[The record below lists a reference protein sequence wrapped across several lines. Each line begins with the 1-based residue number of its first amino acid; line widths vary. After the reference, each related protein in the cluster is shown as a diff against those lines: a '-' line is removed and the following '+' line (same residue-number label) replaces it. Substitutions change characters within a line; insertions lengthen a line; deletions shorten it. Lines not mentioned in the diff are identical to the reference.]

1 MTTLYVKKINET
13 TLKFACD
20 DVGVHYELS
29 DYFSFY
35 APGYKYDPRF
45 KNHIWDGKIH
55 LANATKQT
63 APVGLRQQIQ
73 KFCTDRNY
81 HFIDQTEENLLEKG
95 DDVSNFDQWL
105 ESLNL
110 PFEPRD
116 YQKKA
121 VIESLT
127 GQRRVLL
134 SPTGCHAKGSKI
146 VLADRSLKNVEDVE
160 VGDRLLGYDNQ
171 PRTVLKLCRGQ
182 DTMYRVK
189 SRDNL
194 WNDFIVNKEHV
205 LPLFDIANPNK
216 LFEIEVDQYLKLD
229 QKRKN
234 HLKIISGTKDNQSY
248 SCFDVEQLGQDDY
261 YGFQLDGDHLY
272 YNEDYVLQHNSGK
285 SLIIYLILRWMLSKD
300 RKCVVIVPSTSL
312 VEQMVDDFKKYSV
325 NDDSWD
331 TEREVAKLYS
341 KVQTDPFEVDALVT
355 TWQSIVKYDAS
366 LYKTWDCVLVDECHL
381 VKGNLLKKI
390 AEGATNAKFKI
401 GTTGSLTGENVHEFM
416 LTGCFGPVC
425 QVATTKQL
433 QDNGQLSDMDIHMLI
448 LKYPKDESK
457 KLFREIGKDFNTEID
472 YINKHAKRQLFTR
485 NLACSLK
492 GTVMI
497 LFKLREQGETL
508 YKLIKEKVG
517 DSRPVFHIDG
527 RVKASVREEIRQS
540 INDNKGAILVASV
553 GTSATGL
560 NIPCIE
566 NVILCPSKS
575 RVRNLQSIGRGL
587 RLNED
592 KTICN
597 VFDLV
602 DDLSYS
608 NHKNYSLKHGM
619 ERYNLYQSEGFK
631 VTFNEVKF

>member
-1 MTTLYVKKINET
+1 MTTLYVKKIDET

-29 DYFSFY
+29 DYFRFY

-45 KNHIWDGKIH
+45 RNHLWNGKIM
-55 LANATKQT
+55 LVSASKQT

-81 HFIDQTEENLLEKG
+81 HFIDQTEEQLLEKG
-95 DDVSNFDQWL
+95 DDVSSFDQWL
-105 ESLNL
+105 ETINL

-121 VIESLT
+121 VLESLT
-127 GQRRVLL
+127 GQRRTLL
-134 SPTGCHAKGSKI
+134 SPTG
-146 VLADRSLKNVEDVE
+146 
-160 VGDRLLGYDNQ
+160 
-171 PRTVLKLCRGQ
+171 
-182 DTMYRVK
+182 
-189 SRDNL
+189 
-194 WNDFIVNKEHV
+194 
-205 LPLFDIANPNK
+205 
-216 LFEIEVDQYLKLD
+216 
-229 QKRKN
+229 
-234 HLKIISGTKDNQSY
+234 
-248 SCFDVEQLGQDDY
+248 
-261 YGFQLDGDHLY
+261 
-272 YNEDYVLQHNSGK
+272 SGK
-285 SLIIYLILRWMLSKD
+285 SLIIYLILRWNLSKS

-312 VEQMVDDFKKYSV
+312 VEQMVDDFKKYSI
-325 NDDSWD
+325 NDDGWD
-331 TEREVAKLYS
+331 AEKEVAKLYS
-341 KVQTDPFEVDALVT
+341 KVNTDPFEVDALVT
-355 TWQSIVKYDAS
+355 TWQSICRYDNS
-366 LYKTWDCVLVDECHL
+366 LYNTWDCIIVDEAHNA
-381 VKGNLLKKI
+381 KSKI
-390 AEGATNAKFKI
+390 LQQVVNGATNAKFKI
-401 GTTGSLTGENVHEFM
+401 GTTGSLTGENVHEFI
-416 LTGCFGPVC
+416 LTGSFGPVC

-433 QDNGQLSDMDIHMLI
+433 QDGGQLSDMDIHMLI
-448 LKYPKDESK
+448 LKYPKEESK
-457 KLFREIGKDFNTEID
+457 TLFREIGKDFNTEID

-527 RVKASVREEIRQS
+527 RVKASLREEIRQS

-587 RLNED
+587 RLSED

-602 DDLSYS
+602 DDLSYG

-631 VTFNEVKF
+631 ITFNEIKF